1 MGLALPQGACADSPV
16 KHHGPSRASAELLFI
31 PWPQDG
37 VVVWINHVLSVECAR
52 CFAAHVTA
60 PMLVETFETHSFRM
74 WMAYPL
80 MLLYPQISM
89 SSIFA
94 GKVEVGVLTVIQ
106 TCDNSAGSVDGQSAD
121 PFGTCDLD

>member
-1 MGLALPQGACADSPV
+1 
-16 KHHGPSRASAELLFI
+16 
-31 PWPQDG
+31 
-37 VVVWINHVLSVECAR
+37 
-52 CFAAHVTA
+52 
-60 PMLVETFETHSFRM
+60 
-74 WMAYPL
+74 MAYPL

-121 PFGTCDLD
+121 LFGKCDQDLFWDLRVLPHSDGAGKLRSAHGHDNHFHFVWLPIRGRRAR